1 LTTPPVQ
8 RCQSAGRSPPS
19 SLSLKEL
26 AWHKQRRREKNF
38 ASLRHSGKKLLNLF
52 ITL

>member
-26 AWHKQRRREKNF
+26 AWHKQSHKVF
-38 ASLRHSGKKLLNLF
+38 FLAYVFLSVLA
-52 ITL
+52 

>member
-26 AWHKQRRREKNF
+26 AWHKQSHKEK
-38 ASLRHSGKKLLNLF
+38 AQSCTKKKLNS
-52 ITL
+52 